1 MTDYR
6 QRMIEEMQL
15 RGLAP
20 GTHGGYLRAVRDLA
34 RHCGRSPETATAEDV
49 RQYLVHLMTERRLSP
64 STINVLSAGLRF
76 FFVETLGWP
85 EVVRT
90 IPPRK
95 TRRSL
100 PNILST
106 REIERLLSVTANI
119 KHRTILMTTYAAGL
133 RRSEVARLRVSD
145 IDSSRMMIRVRK
157 GKGEKD
163 RYTILSQRLLQ
174 ALRAYWRWCRPSEWM
189 FPGAKP
195 ERPISGRM
203 LGHIYGR
210 AREEAGITKE
220 GGIHILRHS
229 FATHLLE
236 AGVDLRTIQIL
247 MGHRSLAATM
257 RYLHLTRKQLD
268 ATPSL
273 LDALDP
279 RVLHCGT

>member
-1 MTDYR
+1 M
-6 QRMIEEMQL
+6 L
-15 RGLAP
+15 
-20 GTHGGYLRAVRDLA
+20 
-34 RHCGRSPETATAEDV
+34 
-49 RQYLVHLMTERRLSP
+49 TERHLNP
-64 STINVLSAGLRF
+64 ATVNVLSAGLRF
-76 FFVETLGWP
+76 FFVETLGRP

-106 REIERLLSVTANI
+106 REIERLLTVTSNI

-133 RRSEVARLRVSD
+133 RRSEVARLRVTD
-145 IDSSRMMIRVRK
+145 IDSSRMMIYVRK

-163 RYTILSQRLLQ
+163 RYTILSERLLR
-174 ALRAYWRWCRPSEWM
+174 ALRTYWRWRRPSGWL
-189 FPGAKP
+189 FPGAQP
-195 ERPISGRM
+195 DRPISGRM

-210 AREEAGITKE
+210 ARKGAGITKE

-247 MGHRSLAATM
+247 MGHRSLTATM
-257 RYLHLTRKQLD
+257 RYLHLTRKKLD

-279 RVLHCGT
+279 RLFQRGT